1 MKTLPPGLQLT
12 RRTPEFTAFT
22 IPAGLLHDHRTKP
35 GVWGVIQVLEGALEY
50 HILEPIEE
58 KHVLT
63 PQNPGV
69 VEPAMRHAVHASGA
83 VRFYVEFHAAPQ
95 ATQPTQDAQA

>member
-12 RRTPEFTAFT
+12 RRTPEFNTST

-50 HILEPIEE
+50 HVLEPVEE
-58 KHVLT
+58 RHRLI
-63 PQNPGV
+63 PGRPGI
-69 VEPAMRHAVHASGA
+69 VEPAMKHQVMPLGPA
-83 VRFYVEFHAAPQ
+83 RFHVEFHAKPDLVGN
-95 ATQPTQDAQA
+95 TGD

>member
-12 RRTPEFTAFT
+12 RRTPEFNAST

-50 HILEPIEE
+50 HVLEPVEE
-58 KHVLT
+58 RHVLI
-63 PQNPGV
+63 PGRPGI
-69 VEPAMRHAVHASGA
+69 VEPAMKHQVMPLGP
-83 VRFYVEFHAAPQ
+83 VRFHVEFHAKPELADS
-95 ATQPTQDAQA
+95 TGD